1 MNDSIELTKRILD
14 GFAGA
19 AKFDPC
25 LLWRIF
31 ANKGRS
37 VSGSV
42 LLGGAEERQFCS
54 LGRLPTLLHL
64 LSGSVLKKPISKRG
78 VCTSCPF
85 ATLVKVG
92 ESW

>member
-1 MNDSIELTKRILD
+1 MGFGMFWMVLPALRNLTLVY
-14 GFAGA
+14 
-19 AKFDPC
+19 
-25 LLWRIF
+25 WRIF

-64 LSGSVLKKPISKRG
+64 LSGSVLKPPSSKRG
-78 VCTSCPF
+78 VCTSCLF
-85 ATLVKVG
+85 ATSVKVG
-92 ESW
+92 ESC